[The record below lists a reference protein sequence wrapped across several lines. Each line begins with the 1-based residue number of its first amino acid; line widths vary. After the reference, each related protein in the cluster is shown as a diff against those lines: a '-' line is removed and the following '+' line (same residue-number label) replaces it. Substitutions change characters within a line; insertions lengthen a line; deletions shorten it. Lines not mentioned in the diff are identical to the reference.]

1 MANNVFFKGIL
12 LENFRCY
19 DVIEIGPL
27 SKFTLIY
34 GRNGAGKSSLVEA
47 IEVAI
52 TGTSSRIQRNQEAN
66 DAISRRDGV
75 QFRVMLK
82 KGDIVVSSYDSG
94 KPFRAKSA
102 LKRIYNIDAQ
112 GKKAKKLLSDMFETH
127 NLLYA
132 EKVVEYLK
140 SDKKNQLESVLS
152 ESIVGRETISEWERI
167 EKSREVVKSLIK
179 RYESVNKSIRGELDN
194 LQKQLGSLG
203 EKDLQA
209 IVNHWEKT
217 KKLLLP
223 SFIPQEPARK
233 ELLKTTFLRDLRESL
248 ERIRETQRMS
258 NEAEEIFE
266 EIQGISGMTFSDLT
280 SEDKRREQEI
290 KRLIQKKKDKQTI
303 FDNIDDEVR
312 GKEHQLDDRL
322 QETINLNSHRVKLE
336 NLTENIDLVCH
347 WLPEIATARKSIE
360 QERQIGAL
368 KNREGKIVNAT
379 KLVKRLAKTGEIAG
393 QTKKQKAR
401 TGRLEKIKVKLKK
414 IYSDIE
420 EKEGQLAD
428 VVQRMS
434 TLQSREQRMRQ
445 IISLIHSQLEE
456 FVEGR
461 PSPKCPACGH
471 KYKTVDDLKLAFQK
485 TAQKIVNE
493 MSVEIDEEIV
503 KQKPV
508 LEKEIAALKE
518 QKSSSLLTEEKI
530 EIQLAVSQEFLDKL
544 ISQVRDASAII
555 RAAGF
560 SIELSED
567 MTPEDQAAKL
577 VSIPLNE
584 TLEEVRKAKTL
595 LIEENHKTWNGLR
608 REQYLEG
615 KQLIEETLTSLKEK
629 LEDMGFQFPTELS
642 EPEWLKLQKGTKK
655 IQDTTVQK
663 LKDAELKAEKNRK
676 EIANLKDKL
685 QKAQKDFERIS
696 QNLATEKAYKEK
708 LGILVSRIKLL
719 IEWGLLPTD
728 KVIDLSAIKKQL
740 AEGAIALE
748 TFEKSISQHLE
759 DDKLKTDL
767 ERRIKLAHSK
777 QDNLDKQRKKL
788 KGFEKN
794 LRKAKNPNERATQVW
809 QQHETTINNFF
820 ATLHWPRDFKDV
832 RLENDKGLE
841 LTVSSVTA
849 PEDRHP
855 AHLRLSAGQRSALAI
870 SVFWTLNTAFLSIP
884 DIILMDEP
892 VQNIDELN
900 ILNFLDGLR
909 WFVET
914 TNKQVF
920 LTTASQRIQALARK
934 KFAYLKDDFIEVR
947 LRRESGCSQV
957 KYFDWRDKEV
967 LFKEQ
972 EVSRAV

>member
-1 MANNVFFKGIL
+1 MANNLFFKGIL

-19 DVIEIGPL
+19 DVIDIGPL

-47 IEVAI
+47 VEAAI
-52 TGTSSRIQRNQEAN
+52 TGTSSRLQRNEEAN
-66 DAISRRDGV
+66 DAISRRAGV
-75 QFRVMLK
+75 PFRVILK
-82 KGDIVVSSYDSG
+82 KGKTVVSFYDSG

-112 GKKAKKLLSDMFETH
+112 GIKAKKLLSDMFETH

-152 ESIVGRETISEWERI
+152 ESIVGREAISEWERI
-167 EKSREVVKSLIK
+167 EKAKEVVKSLMK
-179 RYESVNKSIRGELDN
+179 RCKSERKLLKSEFDN
-194 LQKQLGSLG
+194 LQKQLDSLG

-233 ELLKTTFLRDLRESL
+233 ELLKTTFVGNLRESL

-266 EIQGISGMTFSDLT
+266 EIQGSSGMTFSELT
-280 SEDKRREQEI
+280 SEDKRRGQGI
-290 KRLIQKKKDKQTI
+290 KNLIQKKKDKQTI
-303 FDNIDDEVR
+303 FEKIGDEVR
-312 GKEHQLDDRL
+312 EKVHKLSDRL
-322 QETINLNSHRVKLE
+322 QEIINLNSHRVKLE

-360 QERQIGAL
+360 QERQIGVL
-368 KNREGKIVNAT
+368 KNREEIIVHAT
-379 KLVKRLAKTGEIAG
+379 NLVKRLAKTEEIAD
-393 QTKKQKAR
+393 QTKKQNGH
-401 TGRLEKIKVKLKK
+401 TERLEKIKVKLKK

-420 EKEGQLAD
+420 EKVEQLAD

-434 TLQSREQRMRQ
+434 TLQSREQRMLQ
-445 IISLIHSQLEE
+445 IISQIHFQLEE

-461 PSPKCPACGH
+461 PSSKCPACGH
-471 KYKTVDDLKLAFQK
+471 KYKTVDDLKLAFQE
-485 TAQKIVNE
+485 TTQDIVNE

-503 KQKPV
+503 KQKSV
-508 LEKEIAALKE
+508 IGKEIAALK
-518 QKSSSLLTEEKI
+518 QLKSSSLLTETKI
-530 EIQLAVSQEFLDKL
+530 ENQLAVSQEFLDKF
-544 ISQVRDASAII
+544 ISQVRDAAAII

-567 MTPEDQAAKL
+567 MTPEDQTAKL

-584 TLEEVRKAKTL
+584 TLDEVRKAKIL

-608 REQYLEG
+608 REQHLEK
-615 KQLIEETLTSLKEK
+615 KQLIEETLTSLKERV
-629 LEDMGFQFPTELS
+629 EDLGFQFPTELS
-642 EPEWLKLQKGTKK
+642 EPEWLKLKKGTKI
-655 IQDTTVQK
+655 IQDTTVHK
-663 LKDAELKAEKNRK
+663 LKDAELKANKNRK
-676 EIANLKDKL
+676 EIAILKDKL
-685 QKAQKDFERIS
+685 QKAQKEFERIS

-708 LGILVSRIKLL
+708 LGILVSRMKLL
-719 IEWGLLPTD
+719 IEWGLFPTD
-728 KVIDLSAIKKQL
+728 KMIDLSAIKKQL

-748 TFEKSISQHLE
+748 TFEKSISLHLE
-759 DDKLKTDL
+759 DDKLKADL
-767 ERRIKLAHSK
+767 ERRIQFAHSK
-777 QDNLDKQRKKL
+777 QDTLDKQRKKL

-794 LRKAKNPNERATQVW
+794 LRKAKNPNERAVQVW
-809 QQHETTINNFF
+809 KQHETTINNFF

-832 RLENDKGLE
+832 RLENKKGLE

-849 PEDRHP
+849 PEDRNP
-855 AHLRLSAGQRSALAI
+855 AHLRLSAGQRSVLAI
-870 SVFWTLNTAFLSIP
+870 SVLWTLNTAFPSIP

-920 LTTASQRIQALARK
+920 LTTASQRIQALVRK
-934 KFAYLKDDFIEVR
+934 KFAYLKNDFIEVR
-947 LRRESGCSQV
+947 LRRESGSSQV
-957 KYFDWRDKEV
+957 KYFDWKDNEI
-967 LFKEQ
+967 LYKEQ